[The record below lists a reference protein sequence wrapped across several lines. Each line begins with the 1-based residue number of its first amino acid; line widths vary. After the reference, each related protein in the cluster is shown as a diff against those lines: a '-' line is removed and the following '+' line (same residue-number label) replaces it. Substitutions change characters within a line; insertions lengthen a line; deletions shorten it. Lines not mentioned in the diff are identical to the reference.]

1 MCLPAGL
8 TFISS
13 SEDFPYPVAVEIG
26 LRGQGRGDWDGALG
40 AAGGGTEQLGRKPT
54 GREGVP
60 GPGGQL

>member
-13 SEDFPYPVAVEIG
+13 SENFPYPVAAEIG

-54 GREGVP
+54 R
-60 GPGGQL
+60 